1 MVMMKKSK
9 KRKKK
14 KNIIKIH
21 THTQRAV
28 NTELN
33 KHNYCR
39 LNFKQK
45 LKKKKN
51 CSPVT

>member
-9 KRKKK
+9 KKKLK
-14 KNIIKIH
+14 Y

-33 KHNYCR
+33 KQNIIIAE

-45 LKKKKN
+45 IKKLQ
-51 CSPVT
+51 PVT